1 MGFLYGAFIP
11 SKFALASQGSVNST
25 TISSQI
31 AALWNSY
38 GGPQMQRALW
48 VEDLNSNEVVFSEQA
63 DLPLNP
69 ASNLK
74 VLSTFAI
81 LDELGPNHRF
91 KTQILLSEKKAEGH
105 YGTLTLKGFGD
116 PTLSSARLWEM
127 VAELKSHGAQ
137 NVDTVLLDTQ
147 WYDSQDYPGRL
158 QNRQVDSPFNAPVS
172 ALSLDGNLVQ
182 GVATAGAKVGDLAKI
197 QWVPALPDPPIE
209 NQVVTRQG
217 RPQILVRNFPSTET
231 SSPRIFL
238 KGQVPPGEESF
249 PFSLAQGDPSYFTGL
264 RLLSLLREMGIHA
277 PQSFS
282 FGSAPQNS
290 RVVVENQSPPLGVI
304 LQEVNKNSN
313 NFMAEQLLKNL
324 GIHRHGTPGSTAQGV
339 ATLLEKMREWGTP
352 LDGVYLEN
360 GSGLSKN
367 NRITARGLAHILR
380 RAFTDPELQAEFL
393 SSLSVAQVDGTL
405 RKKFAKAGLPQGFR
419 GKTGT
424 LNGVTSLTGYIP
436 VQPGRQDGPYLFV
449 FIANGEGEAFW
460 KQKEFQQKLL
470 NLLAT
475 P

>member
-1 MGFLYGAFIP
+1 MGFLYGALTFN
-11 SKFALASQGSVNST
+11 KFALASQGSTNSSA
-25 TISSQI
+25 ISAQI
-31 AALWNSY
+31 AALWNGY
-38 GGPQMQRALW
+38 GGPKIQRALW
-48 VEDLNSNEVVFSEQA
+48 IEDLSRDEVIFSDQA

-81 LDELGPNHRF
+81 LDELGPNYRF
-91 KTQILLSEKKAEGH
+91 KTQLLLSERKAEEH
-105 YGTLTLKGFGD
+105 YAILTLKGFGD
-116 PTLSSARLWEM
+116 PTLTSAQLWEM
-127 VAELKSHGAQ
+127 VAELKSHGIQ
-137 NVDTVLLDTQ
+137 KIDTVLLDTQ

-182 GVATAGAKVGDLAKI
+182 GVATAGSKVGDLAKI

-209 NQVVTRQG
+209 NQVVTRPG
-217 RPQILVRNFPSTET
+217 RAQILVRNFPSTET
-231 SSPRIFL
+231 SNPRILL
-238 KGQVPPGEESF
+238 KGQIPPGEDSF

-264 RLLSLLREMGIHA
+264 RLLSLLHEVGI
-277 PQSFS
+277 QSPEQFS
-282 FGSAPQNS
+282 FGTTPQKS
-290 RVVVENQSPPLGVI
+290 RVIVEKQSPPLGVI

-324 GIHRHGTPGSTAQGV
+324 GIHRHGAPGNTAQGV
-339 ATLLEKMREWGTP
+339 ATLLEKMQEWNIP
-352 LDGVYLEN
+352 LEGVHLEN

-367 NRITARGLAHILR
+367 NRITARSLAQVLR
-380 RAFTDPELQAEFL
+380 RAFTDPELQVEFL

-405 RKKFAKAGLPQGFR
+405 RKKFSKEGLPQGFR

-424 LNGVTSLTGYIP
+424 LNGVTSLTGYVP
-436 VQPGRQDGPYLFV
+436 VQPGRRDGPYLFV
-449 FIANGEGEAFW
+449 FIANGEGESFW

-470 NLLAT
+470 NILST